1 MKQLF
6 ILHVLLLLSGCGTV
20 FSGTNQ
26 TVTVNANVERAK
38 VYVNGMPACSTP
50 CAVDLNRSNVNTT
63 LILKKDGYEESV
75 FVLKSQFNPIALINL
90 TMVYSWTTDFISGGV
105 WRYSPD
111 AVYVEIEKSNMTQAE
126 RGRFKKASEISR
138 FVLFNFHT
146 LKSGSA
152 EHLHSFAELSGL
164 KETRISEILFSCNNE
179 IEAVNHILASIG

>member
-1 MKQLF
+1 MKQFLIFSAVLF
-6 ILHVLLLLSGCGTV
+6 LSGCGTV

-50 CAVDLNRSNVNTT
+50 CAVDLNRSNINTT

-111 AVYVEIEKSNMTQAE
+111 SLYVEMEKSNMTQAE
-126 RGRFKKASEISR
+126 RGQFKKTSEVSR
-138 FVLFNFHT
+138 FILFNFYA

-152 EHLHSFAELSGL
+152 EHLHSLAKLSGL
-164 KETRISEILFSCNNE
+164 NEKRLKHLLLSCFNE
-179 IEAVNHILASIG
+179 IDAVRQITAAG